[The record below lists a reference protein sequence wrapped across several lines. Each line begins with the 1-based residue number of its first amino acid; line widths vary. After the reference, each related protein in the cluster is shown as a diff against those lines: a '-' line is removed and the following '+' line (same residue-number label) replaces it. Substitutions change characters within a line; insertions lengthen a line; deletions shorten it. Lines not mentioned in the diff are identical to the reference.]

1 MINYRAF
8 TMPGKQ
14 RLSWNFNN
22 YRQSLCVAAD
32 QDIEMVLIQCGS
44 SPRTRRYFLI
54 TTRSTPYC
62 CLFSAHAE
70 VFPYRRTRGLSLWT
84 LLRARGG
91 ISRSVGHLLLR

>member
-32 QDIEMVLIQCGS
+32 QDIEMVLIQCGAGMTMTKPKALQFANS
-44 SPRTRRYFLI
+44 LVDV
-54 TTRSTPYC
+54 
-62 CLFSAHAE
+62 AE
-70 VFPYRRTRGLSLWT
+70 QLPD
-84 LLRARGG
+84 
-91 ISRSVGHLLLR
+91 